1 MNRKRIFISAA
12 FGLFFVFA
20 QAQEDY
26 EKIFSADYEKALQF
40 LDEEKWMNAMIL
52 SYGLKPK
59 EVKAVGFPELIRY
72 NFLQDKIE
80 TFAMESLYIQYGR
93 HYANFSIGQFQ
104 IKPSFA
110 ENVEI
115 DFLKLFGEQNTKI
128 WKPSIRD
135 TLQSQENR
143 SARLKRLKTKKGM
156 ITYLCLF
163 FKIIESKYPNWEND
177 EKKIKFLASAY
188 NSDYRKSKEEIKSFS
203 QKKFFQTGLIF
214 SKKYCYADI
223 SWFYFQQP

>member
-1 MNRKRIFISAA
+1 
-12 FGLFFVFA
+12 
-20 QAQEDY
+20 
-26 EKIFSADYEKALQF
+26 
-40 LDEEKWMNAMIL
+40 MNALIL

-59 EVKAVGFPELIRY
+59 EVKAVVFPELIRY
-72 NFLQDKIE
+72 NSLQDKME
-80 TFAMESLYIQYGR
+80 TFALESLYIQYGTD
-93 HYANFSIGQFQ
+93 YANFSIGRFQ

-128 WKPSIRD
+128 GKLSFRD
-135 TLQSQENR
+135 TLQNQVNR
-143 SARLKRLKTKKGM
+143 SARLKRLKTKKEM

-163 FKIIESKYPNWEND
+163 FKIIESKYPDWKND
-177 EKKIKFLASAY
+177 EEKIKFFACAY
-188 NSDYRKSKEEIKSFS
+188 NSGYRKSKEEIKSVI